1 MSLTVEFVWNTLP
14 QEQVTVAGP
23 YSGWM
28 SFFMGKFSLWP
39 RPGRPWRS

>member
-1 MSLTVEFVWNTLP
+1 MSFTVEFVWNTLP

-28 SFFMGKFSLWP
+28 SFFMGNVSSGP
-39 RPGRPWRS
+39 